1 MYFFEMLLSAV
12 SLSMDALA
20 ASLGIGAFLGA
31 ATGGAAALRVA
42 GACGGFQFAMPLAG
56 WFLGSRFLVFISGYD
71 HWVAF
76 GLLALV
82 GGNMIRESF
91 KPEDPACPPS
101 DPSCG
106 IALLTVAVATSIDA
120 LAVGVS
126 FAAVGAPVM
135 VLASWSG
142 AITAFACF
150 GGVLAGF
157 RVGQLLGR
165 KVEFAGGL
173 VLCLIGAN
181 ILRVH
186 LRGRQGRRLGVHG
199 ALRRRNAVHGWTF
212 DLAARWKPTT
222 SAGGARYTAGRRPV
236 RLVSAS
242 VFLKGRCPPA
252 GAGYQENSSRRKE
265 RLRRSASVFLL
276 CLPRGRSY
284 NNTITTEGRPAWK
297 ARVARDQNRCA
308 ATSAE
313 ASRRFFS
320 RPAPAGREGR
330 LQGSSCL
337 LLYRPRQLQALVPGN
352 SRPDEETSAKGD
364 NSMISILKTFPDKK
378 NASLTLESLEP
389 GSWIN
394 LTAPS
399 KERWTR

>member
-1 MYFFEMLLSAV
+1 MYFFEMLLSAL

-20 ASLGIGAFLGA
+20 ASLGIGACLGA
-31 ATGGAAALRVA
+31 ATGSAAALRVA

-56 WFLGSRFLVFISGYD
+56 WFLGSRFLVFISDYD

-91 KPEDPACPPS
+91 RPEDPTCPAS

-106 IALLTVAVATSIDA
+106 VALLTVAVATSIDA

-150 GGVLAGF
+150 GGVMAGF

-186 LRGRQGRRLGVHG
+186 LMG
-199 ALRRRNAVHGWTF
+199 
-212 DLAARWKPTT
+212 
-222 SAGGARYTAGRRPV
+222 
-236 RLVSAS
+236 
-242 VFLKGRCPPA
+242 
-252 GAGYQENSSRRKE
+252 
-265 RLRRSASVFLL
+265 
-276 CLPRGRSY
+276 
-284 NNTITTEGRPAWK
+284 
-297 ARVARDQNRCA
+297 
-308 ATSAE
+308 
-313 ASRRFFS
+313 
-320 RPAPAGREGR
+320 
-330 LQGSSCL
+330 
-337 LLYRPRQLQALVPGN
+337 
-352 SRPDEETSAKGD
+352 
-364 NSMISILKTFPDKK
+364 
-378 NASLTLESLEP
+378 
-389 GSWIN
+389 
-394 LTAPS
+394 
-399 KERWTR
+399 